1 VPALPINMI
10 TKITAVAPADK
21 ASCPLWL
28 HFLDEATGGDPELTR
43 LLQQWFG
50 YCLTGSTQEHALMFI
65 HGDGGNGKSVFL
77 NTVAGIMGDYA
88 VTAPMDAFTIS
99 TGDRHPADLAMLR
112 GARLVAASETEQGRS
127 WAESRIKQLTGGDP
141 ISARFM
147 CRDWFTFKPSFKLT
161 IVGNHA
167 PMLTSV
173 DDAMRRRI
181 NIVPFTH
188 KPAHPDPTLESKLR
202 KERPSILRWAMAV
215 SIGARTA

>member
-127 WAESRIKQLTGGDP
+127 WAIPYQAT
-141 ISARFM
+141 
-147 CRDWFTFKPSFKLT
+147 DWRRSDLGPLHVPGLVHLQTELQADDRRKPC
-161 IVGNHA
+161 A
-167 PMLTSV
+167 
-173 DDAMRRRI
+173 DADQRRRCDEAPYQHRA
-181 NIVPFTH
+181 V
-188 KPAHPDPTLESKLR
+188 HPQAGTS
-202 KERPSILRWAMAV
+202 RPDAGV
-215 SIGARTA
+215 QTAQGEA